1 MKSGAHASEW
11 QAYLLLTITAFLWG
25 GNMTAGKLAV
35 GHVSPMVLNSLRWTM
50 AAIVLGLFS
59 LPQMRRDWP
68 VVRRH
73 WPAILAFG
81 AVGYTAYNA
90 FLYSGLQ
97 LTSAIN
103 VSMIQASLP
112 FCILAI
118 NFALFR
124 TRSTVLQMT
133 GFLVTLAGVATV
145 VSQGEMRK
153 LLHLDLNLGD
163 LLALA
168 AALSYSGY
176 TVALR
181 WKPPLNWRVMVISFC
196 CGAVIASI
204 PLVAAE
210 IALGSAIWPHDAI
223 GFGVV
228 LYAGLFPSLISQAFF
243 IRGVD
248 VIGPN
253 RAGIFINLIPVFG
266 TIIAVLVL
274 DEQLS
279 GFHAIALVL
288 VVGGIALA
296 QWGKPKPA

>member
-1 MKSGAHASEW
+1 MKSGAHAIEW
-11 QAYLLLTITAFLWG
+11 QAYLLLTITALLWG

-35 GHVSPMVLNSLRWTM
+35 GHVSPMVLNFLRWTM
-50 AAIVLGLFS
+50 AAIVLSLFS
-59 LPQMRRDWP
+59 APQLRKDWP
-68 VVRRH
+68 VVRRN

-81 AVGYTAYNA
+81 AVGYTGYNA
-90 FLYSGLQ
+90 FIYSGLK

-103 VSMIQASLP
+103 VSMIQAILP

-124 TRSTVLQMT
+124 TRSTIMQMS
-133 GFLVTLAGVATV
+133 GFLLTLAGVATV
-145 VSQGEMRK
+145 VSQGELRK
-153 LLHLDLNLGD
+153 VLHLDLNLGD

-168 AALSYSGY
+168 AALCYSGY

-181 WKPPLNWRVMVISFC
+181 WKPPLDWRVMVISFC
-196 CGAVIASI
+196 GGAVVASV
-204 PLVAAE
+204 PLMLLEMSAGAA
-210 IALGSAIWPHDAI
+210 IFPHDAI

-228 LYAGLFPSLISQAFF
+228 IYAGLFPSLISQAFF

-248 VIGPN
+248 VIGAN

-274 DEQLS
+274 GEELA

-288 VVGGIALA
+288 VISGIALA
-296 QWGKPKPA
+296 QRGKPKTA

>member
-1 MKSGAHASEW
+1 MKSGANASEW

-35 GHVSPMVLNSLRWTM
+35 GHVSPMVLNSLRWTL

-59 LPQMRRDWP
+59 LPQLRRDWP
-68 VVRRH
+68 VVRRN
-73 WPAILAFG
+73 WPSILAFG

-181 WKPPLNWRVMVISFC
+181 WKPPLDWRVMVVSFC

-204 PLVAAE
+204 PLVATEVAV
-210 IALGSAIWPHDAI
+210 GSAIWPHDAI
-223 GFGVV
+223 GLGVV
-228 LYAGLFPSLISQAFF
+228 LYAGLFPSLISQVFF

-274 DEQLS
+274 GEQLS